1 MKLGYG
7 GTAGEMARL
16 INDSGVL
23 GDAIEVTNKTVADV
37 PFDKVIEAINV
48 IQTRMGITGTTA
60 KEAGRTIAG
69 SVGSMKAAWTNLVTG
84 FADGNADIE
93 TLIENL
99 VETIVGDGT
108 ENNLGVIGNVLP
120 AIETALGGIAKLI
133 EGAAPKIIEILPG
146 LVERVVP
153 SVISAAT
160 GMVKSVVDVLPDLL
174 KTVVDA
180 LVKEAP
186 ELIKAAVELV
196 KSLVTG
202 IKDNYQILVDGAI
215 TIVEELV
222 KGVVALLPEIIKLG
236 LDLIVSLANG
246 IATSLPTLIPTI
258 MDVIMQ
264 IVHILTDPA
273 NLTNLLNAALTI
285 ITELAY
291 GLMDAIP
298 QLVQAVSDIIINI
311 ADFLVDP
318 TNLGM
323 ILKAALDVVIALSTG
338 LIDAIPT
345 LLMHLPRLWA
355 SIIESF
361 KETDWGKLGGDI
373 VDGLLSGLKRAWTSL
388 TTWFTEKW
396 DGLVGG
402 VKDLLGIHSPS
413 RVFAGIGKNMALGV
427 GEGWEDEFGD
437 IQGDI
442 DKSLAFDDPSMS
454 INASVRKVGAGAA
467 GGAFGG
473 TSIGNITINID
484 GAKYSDEQ
492 SLASAIALEIQNMTD
507 RRAAVYA

>member
-1 MKLGYG
+1 
-7 GTAGEMARL
+7 MARL

-146 LVERVVP
+146 LVTRIVP
-153 SVISAAT
+153 SLISAAT
-160 GMVKSVVDVLPDLL
+160 NMVDAVIKVVPDLL
-174 KTVVDA
+174 NTVVDA
-180 LVKEAP
+180 LIDNAP
-186 ELIKAAVELV
+186 ALITAAIGLV
-196 KSLVTG
+196 QSLIQG
-202 IKDNYQILVDGAI
+202 IQDNYQILVDGAI
-215 TIVEELV
+215 QIVAQLAT
-222 KGVVALLPEIIKLG
+222 GILNMLPQIIALG

-246 IATSLPTLIPTI
+246 IATSLPALIPTI
-258 MDVIMQ
+258 IDVMMQ
-264 IVHILTDPA
+264 IVDTLTQPET
-273 NLTNLLNAALTI
+273 LSNLLDATLAIILAL
-285 ITELAY
+285 AD
-291 GLMDAIP
+291 G
-298 QLVQAVSDIIINI
+298 LVQFIPA
-311 ADFLVDP
+311 
-318 TNLGM
+318 
-323 ILKAALDVVIALSTG
+323 
-338 LIDAIPT
+338 LIDATIT
-345 LLMHLPRLWA
+345 LIDRLIVFLLEPENIQKLAEAAVKIVVALAEGLIKSVGTLMGSTGELI
-355 SIIESF
+355 SNVVDKF
-361 KETDWGKLGGDI
+361 KETDWLKIGKDI
-373 VDGLLSGLKRAWTSL
+373 VNGILDGLKKTWDDLSG
-388 TTWFTEKW
+388 WFTDKW

-413 RVFAGIGKNMALGV
+413 RVFAGIGRNMALGV

-437 IQGDI
+437 IQNDI

-454 INASVRKVGAGAA
+454 INASIRRVGAGAA
-467 GGAFGG
+467 GGAFGS
-473 TSIGNITINID
+473 TSIGNININID

-492 SLASAIALEIQNMTD
+492 SLAQAVAEAIQSMTD